1 MCVSYSIYC
10 ATQMLFLCCIHRL
23 VRFFRPPPGE
33 PQIFFTPLSLLSVR
47 MLSRFFALHSKVLYT
62 SSMHHTVPS
71 KNLPPDST
79 VKKFVVRKY
88 ILARTLQ
95 EAHAKESSFPPDD
108 IFLDATWSPEQDQR
122 ESCFGEKKVT
132 GFNLPLP
139 SAKRSPTRAKS
150 TTQRAKRSPTHR
162 KVQKSRR
169 VPSTARTKK
178 TKRLR

>member
-1 MCVSYSIYC
+1 M
-10 ATQMLFLCCIHRL
+10 
-23 VRFFRPPPGE
+23 RFGRPPPGE
-33 PQIFFTPLSLLSVR
+33 PQIFFTPLSLLSV
-47 MLSRFFALHSKVLYT
+47 LNGASSFALLSTLLYT
-62 SSMHHTVPS
+62 ASMHYSVPS

-122 ESCFGEKKVT
+122 ESCFGEKPVT
-132 GFNLPLP
+132 GFNLPLL
-139 SAKRSPTRAKS
+139 STKSKSQRTKRSLAR
-150 TTQRAKRSPTHR
+150 R
-162 KVQKSRR
+162 KVQNTRR
-169 VPSTARTKK
+169 VPSTTRTKK